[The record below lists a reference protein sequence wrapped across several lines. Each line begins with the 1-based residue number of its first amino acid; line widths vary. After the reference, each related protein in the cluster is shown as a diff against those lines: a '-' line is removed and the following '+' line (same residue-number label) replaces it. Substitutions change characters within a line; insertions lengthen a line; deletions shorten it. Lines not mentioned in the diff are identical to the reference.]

1 MNSVWRL
8 TSLLCGRFEDALD
21 DGAIAGGVSPYDTCL
36 TKEHSRLGE
45 LRGMVASES
54 RELAAHLA
62 PHPSCL
68 VHRHLQLGWQQTIG
82 VSSRTKARRGV

>member
-1 MNSVWRL
+1 MSRMGIGKIEW
-8 TSLLCGRFEDALD
+8 A
-21 DGAIAGGVSPYDTCL
+21 
-36 TKEHSRLGE
+36 RLGE